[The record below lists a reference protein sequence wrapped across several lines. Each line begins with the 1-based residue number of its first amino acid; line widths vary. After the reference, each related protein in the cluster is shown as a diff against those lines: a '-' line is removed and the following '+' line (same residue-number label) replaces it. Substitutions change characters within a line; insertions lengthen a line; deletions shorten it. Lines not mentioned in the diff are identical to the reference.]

1 MTAIP
6 LCVACGVERHAI
18 AIEPVTARYEIRSDE
33 CPKCKAVVRLVYVRT
48 ATTVKRK
55 LAATRGIGALKPTD
69 WSEKEISQLIEMA
82 GQKTSVR
89 EIAKL
94 LGRHV
99 GSVRRKACALGLIV
113 GRMVH

>member
-1 MTAIP
+1 MTASP

-33 CPKCKAVVRLVYVRT
+33 CPKCKTVVRFVNARRA
-48 ATTVKRK
+48 ATGKRK
-55 LAATRGIGALKPTD
+55 LAETRGIGASKPTD

-82 GQKTSVR
+82 GQKIPVR

-99 GSVRRKACALGLIV
+99 GSVRRKAWPLGLIV
-113 GRMVH
+113 DWMVH